1 MICTYTKTQLDNYL
15 QQRIQKVKDKNWYI
29 KAAQQFWE
37 YTNGSLSEEIIRS
50 FNLHINDS
58 YTSPK
63 SAVKVIDF
71 VNSFLRQYREFEDY
85 ARFNPRPKIDEEE
98 DPDPVVIEDVTG
110 LIHHI
115 EQDTLDPRI
124 DRRALIDTILF
135 LSFTGARPG
144 NAENLTA
151 KQIRTGLRS
160 ETQCINVDPDQL
172 KIRKRTYIPIH
183 PQLVSVLERMT
194 EGKADDDL
202 IFNMRPLRGYLAN
215 DVLPLKYRSEKA
227 IKIHHLRKF
236 FQQHSAILEMPDVW
250 TNYIMNH
257 RGGRNPVAE
266 KHYHNFQSAVYDKY
280 IKYWGPVVLSQ
291 NSSPLTEVDILAD
304 IDFDKLYTEPPA
316 PNTEESLL
324 KQIESSLASI
334 KMDRDFIRYLNTLV
348 PPEQRLEVDEFL
360 PIVSDVRERII
371 IRLEGYQDVIET
383 EEEYNRTFLEQLKK
397 EANYYNDLMLD
408 EERRYYKFRASV

>member
-1 MICTYTKTQLDNYL
+1 MEHTYTKEQLDRYL
-15 QQRIQKVKDKNWYI
+15 TQRLQPVKDKFWYN
-29 KAAQQFWE
+29 KAAEHFWN
-37 YTNGSLSEEIIRS
+37 YSQGRLSEETIRS
-50 FNLHINDS
+50 FNYNINDN
-58 YTSPK
+58 YAPR

-71 VNSFLRQYREFEDY
+71 VNSFLKQYRDFEDY
-85 ARFNPRPKIDEEE
+85 ARFNPRPKIDDEA
-98 DPDPVVIEDVTG
+98 DPDPVDIDDVTG
-110 LIHHI
+110 LIRHI
-115 EQDTLDPRI
+115 ELDTLDPRI
-124 DRRALIDTILF
+124 EKQSLLDTIQF
-135 LSFTGARPG
+135 LGYTGMRPG
-144 NAENLTA
+144 NAENLTV
-151 KQIRTGLRS
+151 KQIRTGLQS
-160 ETQCINVDPDQL
+160 EPLCINVDPGQL
-172 KIRKRTYIPIH
+172 KIKKRTYIPIH
-183 PQLVSVLERMT
+183 PQLVPVLERMT